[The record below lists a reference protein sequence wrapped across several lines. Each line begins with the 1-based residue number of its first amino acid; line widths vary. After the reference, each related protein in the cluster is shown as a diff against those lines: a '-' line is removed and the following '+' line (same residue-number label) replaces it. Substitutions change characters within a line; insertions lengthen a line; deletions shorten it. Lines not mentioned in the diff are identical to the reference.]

1 MTTNMH
7 LRDVPA
13 DVHDELRRRAEATGM
28 SLRQYTIDVLSTH
41 CRMPAVDQWLD
52 RLAMKRVREL
62 ATSGAE
68 AVQASRAED
77 DRRRAHG

>member
-1 MTTNMH
+1 MSTTNMH

-13 DVHDELRRRAEATGM
+13 DVHDELRRRAEANGM
-28 SLRQYTIDVLSTH
+28 SLRQYTIHVLSTH

-52 RLAMKRVREL
+52 LLAMKRVREL
-62 ATSGAE
+62 GTSGAA

-77 DRRRAHG
+77 D